1 MCQKHFDQSSAES
14 QPEAHDIPVYL
25 VGCQYLSWTR
35 PDLYLTNFLPQGIC
49 FDNFMPHKVFNT
61 HTTGEWHF
69 SGAQGVVVSLGLN
82 RESRLLLSVFNPQ
95 ISVDVLSMNIVINSI
110 YTRYSDTVFK
120 RTALPSIFI
129 LVNNIRCIQHQP
141 SSSDTSKLK
150 PPS

>member
-1 MCQKHFDQSSAES
+1 
-14 QPEAHDIPVYL
+14 
-25 VGCQYLSWTR
+25 
-35 PDLYLTNFLPQGIC
+35 
-49 FDNFMPHKVFNT
+49 MPHKVFNT
-61 HTTGEWHF
+61 CTTGEWHF

-82 RESRLLLSVFNPQ
+82 RESRLLLSVFSPQ

-110 YTRYSDTVFK
+110 YTRYIDTVFK

-150 PPS
+150 TTKLAPPNLLSIFVLCCYDTYVIWAHNQE